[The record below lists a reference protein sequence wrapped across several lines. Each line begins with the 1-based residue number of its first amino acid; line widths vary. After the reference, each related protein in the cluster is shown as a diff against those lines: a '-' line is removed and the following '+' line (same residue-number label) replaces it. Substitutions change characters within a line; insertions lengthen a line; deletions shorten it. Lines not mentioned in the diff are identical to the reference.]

1 MKEFKVILMTALT
14 GIALA
19 PISMSQAAAISAT
32 VTTVKQALTAK
43 DDTPVKLHGQVVK
56 SIGDEKY
63 QFRDKTGTI
72 TINVDDELWQGHP
85 ISPTTNIGLVGE
97 VDIDFK
103 PSKHVEIDVE
113 QIQF

>member
-1 MKEFKVILMTALT
+1 MTALT

-56 SIGDEKY
+56 SIEM
-63 QFRDKTGTI
+63 R
-72 TINVDDELWQGHP
+72 N
-85 ISPTTNIGLVGE
+85 ISSETKQVL
-97 VDIDFK
+97 
-103 PSKHVEIDVE
+103 SLLM
-113 QIQF
+113 

>member
-1 MKEFKVILMTALT
+1 MKAFKVILMTALT

-72 TINVDDELWQGHP
+72 TINRPLAKVK
-85 ISPTTNIGLVGE
+85 TTSI
-97 VDIDFK
+97 
-103 PSKHVEIDVE
+103 
-113 QIQF
+113 